1 MRRAPPLSLALVAL
15 ALFGLVASA
24 CTADAPP
31 GAIHVL
37 EANGNVN
44 GVFERY
50 LERGIEQA
58 ERAGAVA
65 VIIEIDTP
73 GGEIGAMRRAVSHIE
88 TAAIPVITYVSPAG
102 AQAASAGTF
111 IVMAGH
117 VAAMAPSTTIGA
129 ASPVTGTGE
138 DIEGTLGEKV
148 ENDTAAFAR
157 GIAELRE
164 RNADWAEQAVR
175 EAVSASPAQA
185 VELDV
190 VDLEA
195 SSVAGLIEAI
205 EGREV
210 TLLAG
215 AETTLAL
222 QGAPVF
228 ENPQNL
234 YERVL
239 ALVSDPVVV
248 SLLLLFGLAGIGIEL
263 FAPGVFLPGT
273 LGALALVA
281 ALLGLGTLL
290 PGEAAAVFIALALI
304 LFVLEAFVPSGGVL
318 GAVGALALLAGAA
331 AWLGQAS
338 TELDFARILT
348 VIGLTLGAIILVI
361 TLWVLFLAKRYLA
374 GREPPGAARL

>member
-1 MRRAPPLSLALVAL
+1 MRRARLLVTAL
-15 ALFGLVASA
+15 AVFALGAVA

-37 EANGNVN
+37 KADGAVN

-50 LERGIEQA
+50 VERGIEQA

-65 VIIEIDTP
+65 VIIEVDTP
-73 GGEIGAMRRAVSHIE
+73 GGEIGAMRRAVGHIE
-88 TAAIPVITYVSPAG
+88 TSAIPVITYVSPAG

-129 ASPVTGTGE
+129 ASPISGTGQ

-157 GIAELRE
+157 GIAELRG

-175 EAVSASPAQA
+175 EAVSASPSQA
-185 VELDV
+185 VELNV

-195 SSVAGLIEAI
+195 SSIAGLIAAI
-205 EGREV
+205 DGREV

-215 AETTLAL
+215 AQTTLAL
-222 QGAPVF
+222 QGATVF

-239 ALVSDPVVV
+239 HVVSDPVVV
-248 SLLLLFGLAGIGIEL
+248 SLLLLFGLGGIAMEL

-273 LGALALVA
+273 LGVLALVA

-290 PGEAAAVFIALALI
+290 PGEAAAVFIALALG
-304 LFVLEAFVPSGGVL
+304 LFILEAFVPSGGIL
-318 GAVGALALLAGAA
+318 GAVGALALLAGGA

-348 VIGLTLGAIILVI
+348 VIALTIGAIVLVI
-361 TLWVLFLAKRYLA
+361 TLWVLFIAKKYLA